1 MKRNRMWLSLVVLF
15 AAINGVFIFFEKWF
29 TQKGIDTDVVILGN
43 LILFV
48 ATLLSFFVYLSSLKK
63 NTGTAALKGMY
74 GSFAV
79 KFFICLI
86 AVVIYLMSFKEKV
99 NKQALIICMGLYIVY
114 TILEVSTLQRLLRRK
129 KNG

>member
-15 AAINGVFIFFEKWF
+15 AAINGMFILFEKWF
-29 TQKGIDTDVVILGN
+29 TQKGIDTDVAILGN

-48 ATLLSFFVYLSSLKK
+48 ATLLSYFVYVSTLKN
-63 NTGTAALKGMY
+63 NTGTGALKGMY

-99 NKQALIICMGLYIVY
+99 NKPALIICMGLYIVY